1 MCSVIDEPKVIEDVV
16 SKQFDLAKLDDMI
29 LPSSPAVAVAAN
41 PIVNSLPYTLLEQAN
56 IVHTDHDYVL
66 SKKRPASSIGSDSD
80 DMWPTPPVSPIV
92 HQPTKLRKTTGGD
105 AYDHKKL
112 MLRTIADSAAA
123 ALNDRSSNRTNR
135 HFDNYPIVIDLVD

>member
-105 AYDHKKL
+105 AYDRSFYLGYPVIPHVG
-112 MLRTIADSAAA
+112 SAQE
-123 ALNDRSSNRTNR
+123 LIS
-135 HFDNYPIVIDLVD
+135 IDMIHSVHDKR